1 MNISRS
7 APGWGARWLGH
18 SKHTLLCLGW
28 FCIHRAPSVS
38 SRPAPLPLGA
48 PCISSPSAVS
58 PENMRDAK
66 KRADFVNPCW
76 PNEATFTDK
85 GAAFTTS
92 SRPPTPKG
100 HGRCDGRS
108 TPKVGG
114 RVRLPFRQVPYH
126 AIPATNA
133 CRRGRGLHSIADTQQ
148 NFTPHAAMPRRP
160 LRPAILLQ
168 GTGRGYLRSMKNAI
182 LAALWPT
189 VPGRWGCD
197 GRRKKA

>member
-58 PENMRDAK
+58 PEDMRDAK

-76 PNEATFTDK
+76 PNEATFTDNGQHSPQVPGPQHPRDMVDAM
-85 GAAFTTS
+85 GAPRRRLADGCGPLSAKSLTIISPQPMHAGEEGAYTLSQKHNKTS
-92 SRPPTPKG
+92 PPT
-100 HGRCDGRS
+100 
-108 TPKVGG
+108 
-114 RVRLPFRQVPYH
+114 RQ
-126 AIPATNA
+126 
-133 CRRGRGLHSIADTQQ
+133 C
-148 NFTPHAAMPRRP
+148 HAAPFGP
-160 LRPAILLQ
+160 HSCCKA
-168 GTGRGYLRSMKNAI
+168 
-182 LAALWPT
+182 LAADISE
-189 VPGRWGCD
+189 V
-197 GRRKKA
+197 